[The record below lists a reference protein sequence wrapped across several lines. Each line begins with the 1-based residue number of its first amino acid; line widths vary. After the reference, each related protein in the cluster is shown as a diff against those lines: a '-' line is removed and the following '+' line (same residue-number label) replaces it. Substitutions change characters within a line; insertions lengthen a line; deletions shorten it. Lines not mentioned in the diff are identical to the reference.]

1 MKVKNCN
8 IIITLPWYYHVSQLS
23 VMEYANDEW
32 CRCRPKWFSTYLFWF
47 ELAPPQ
53 KVSDNLS
60 HCALPPGD
68 TGNDELSNPP
78 KAAQWAII
86 ADADN
91 DGLLPLAPKTI
102 EYVCENFLLAIALHW
117 PTVCDGIALCAP
129 LWRQWRQWTTT
140 TMRWESSY
148 SLVGVIANAYAD
160 VGADAAEASGHW
172 TNTVGRTHTHT
183 PRDRD
188 SCGRRWRPAKS
199 SSKNKRQLK
208 KNMCV
213 YVCVCA
219 TNSANFFF
227 DVDADVSGWY
237 DVKSSRS
244 PLIVVWLRN
253 RNHFGLIQ
261 QIHANRHTCL
271 R

>member
-1 MKVKNCN
+1 MSNYRWRWQWS
-8 IIITLPWYYHVSQLS
+8 IASP
-23 VMEYANDEW
+23 
-32 CRCRPKWFSTYLFWF
+32 RPKNDRVCVW
-47 ELAPPQ
+47 EL
-53 KVSDNLS
+53 L
-60 HCALPPGD
+60 
-68 TGNDELSNPP
+68 
-78 KAAQWAII
+78 I
-86 ADADN
+86 
-91 DGLLPLAPKTI
+91 LL
-102 EYVCENFLLAIALHW
+102 VIALHW

-140 TMRWESSY
+140 TIRWESSY

-183 PRDRD
+183 PRDHD

-213 YVCVCA
+213 CVC
-219 TNSANFFF
+219 NKQCKFFFF